1 MPGWRLQIILIAVL
15 FSMKVEAAPLSGS
28 MSFQADTVH
37 AEFEGRPT
45 WNYTLNRK
53 SDAGKKYVEL
63 LIEPLDKKSVQAMEG
78 FSSEFVKS
86 VKILPQGTDAKT
98 LVRFEL
104 AHDDVEF
111 FDYLTDQPSRLI
123 VDFYVTEAAKKKQAS
138 VKPVQKAPKTQA
150 KKKTTDVAEQERNP
164 AADAL
169 SVAAN
174 GAPIAPSSEAKGG
187 LFDGSDPQFE
197 RFGIK
202 DYEIKEDAILRARDN
217 DYIPFPML
225 FSGNDALEQVK
236 QAKPIYEI
244 APKSGDE
251 ENKMARLLL
260 TLFERKRDS
269 VYLKTLTWFNE
280 KYPDSRYNDLLAYLT
295 GDVHLRKWEESGRLE
310 DYERAIQAYQEAVR
324 KYPKAPPAERTSLM
338 LGILAMDRGDLIAS
352 IRSFDAHLANKDFE
366 AKNQFSKDLAKLG
379 SGIAYMKLFRTNEAL
394 QAFNELEKSTSYPD
408 LKADAAYRK
417 GDVYT
422 ASKQYVKAIE
432 EYQKAQKAYPAG
444 RESHPGSVF
453 NQGEAMFWTGDHRNA
468 LNQFREFVMSFPNDA
483 HAPFA
488 MTRLGEILDV
498 LGADS
503 TRVVGAFLETFFRYG
518 ENPRAII
525 ARLRLLST
533 RMKNMK
539 PKESDLA
546 VQEILSLAQKSDLP
560 NIEQFATILVADG
573 YTSRGEYPKA
583 IDLLTGFYQKNP
595 TSPDLGPLKK
605 RIVSNIAEK
614 MSREVQ
620 AGDFIKALKT
630 HQQYADS
637 WLKNTDRLD
646 VQYSLAKSFELAGV
660 PVESQKLYQ
669 GVLNKIH
676 SAKGTPEEKNLR
688 LLRDLPSE
696 ESLNL
701 RLAEVANDQKNYQK
715 AYDHL
720 RMIKNPGIM
729 TDEEQVERVELA
741 VRLLENR
748 GDLDSA
754 VRYLTELLKAWQ
766 GKPELVAHP
775 YAELARLETKMG
787 RKKDAITSLQK
798 IDVLMKDSGGK
809 VPESVH
815 AAALEELGKL
825 QFETGDVQA
834 AARTYENL
842 LTAYEDKR
850 PLASIRYRLGRIQ
863 FDRGEIQKAANIW
876 NEFKG
881 ERTEFWKNLAQE
893 QLKNS
898 EWREDYKRYIQRIPA
913 MENRE

>member
-1 MPGWRLQIILIAVL
+1 MQIVLIALL

-53 SDAGKKYVEL
+53 SDGGKKYVEL
-63 LIEPLDKKSVQAMEG
+63 LIDPLDQKSIRSMEG
-78 FSSEFVKS
+78 FSSDFVKA
-86 VKILPQGTDAKT
+86 VKVVPQGTDART

-123 VDFYVTEAAKKKQAS
+123 VDFYVTEAAKKKQAT
-138 VKPVQKAPKTQA
+138 VKPAAKPSKAPA
-150 KKKTTDVAEQERNP
+150 KKKTAAVANQERTP
-164 AADAL
+164 AADTLTVANNGV
-169 SVAAN
+169 SVA
-174 GAPIAPSSEAKGG
+174 SSNEVKTG
-187 LFDGSDPQFE
+187 LFDGADPQFE
-197 RFGIK
+197 RFNIK
-202 DYEIKEDAILRARDN
+202 DYEIKEDAVLRARDN

-225 FSGNDALEQVK
+225 FSGNEALEQVK
-236 QAKPIYEI
+236 QAQPIYEI

-269 VYLKTLTWFNE
+269 VYLKTLTWFRE
-280 KYPDSRYNDLLAYLT
+280 KYPESRYNDLLAYMT
-295 GDVHLRKWEESGRLE
+295 GDVHLRKWEENGRLE
-310 DYERAIQAYQEAVR
+310 DYEQAIQAYQEAVR

-338 LGILAMDRGDLIAS
+338 LGVLAMERGDLISS
-352 IRSFDAHLANKDFE
+352 IRAFEAHIANKEFE
-366 AKNQFSKDLAKLG
+366 SKNQFSKDLAKLG

-394 QAFNELEKSTSYPD
+394 QAFNDLEKSTSYPD

-432 EYQKAQKAYPAG
+432 EYQKAQKNYPAG
-444 RESHPGSVF
+444 REAHPGSVF
-453 NQGEAMFWTGDHRNA
+453 NQGEAMFWTGDHRHA
-468 LNQFREFVMSFPNDA
+468 LNQFREFVMKFPNDA

-498 LGADS
+498 LGADP
-503 TRVVGAFLETFFRYG
+503 TRVVGAFLETYFRYG
-518 ENPRAII
+518 ENPRAIV

-539 PKESDLA
+539 PKESELA
-546 VQEILSLAQKSDLP
+546 VQEILSLAQKLELP
-560 NIEQFATILVADG
+560 NIEQFATILIADG

-583 IDLLTGFYQKNP
+583 IELLTSFYQKNP
-595 TSPDLGPLKK
+595 TSPDLAPLKK

-614 MSREVQ
+614 MGREVQ

-630 HQQYADS
+630 HQQYADN

-646 VQYSLAKSFELAGV
+646 VQYSLAKSFEMAGV
-660 PVESQKLYQ
+660 PAESQKIYQ
-669 GVLNKIH
+669 GVVNRIH
-676 SAKGTPEEKNLR
+676 AAKGTPEEKNLR

-701 RLAEVANDQKNYQK
+701 RLAEVANSQKNYQK

-720 RMIKNPGIM
+720 RLIKNPGVM

-766 GKPELVAHP
+766 GKPELVARP
-775 YAELARLETKMG
+775 YSELARLENKMG
-787 RKKDAITSLQK
+787 RKKDAIASLQK

-809 VPESVH
+809 VSESVH
-815 AAALEELGKL
+815 AAALEELGNL

-834 AARTYENL
+834 AAQTYEKL
-842 LTAYEDKR
+842 LSTYEDKR

-881 ERTEFWKNLAQE
+881 DKTEFWKNLAQE